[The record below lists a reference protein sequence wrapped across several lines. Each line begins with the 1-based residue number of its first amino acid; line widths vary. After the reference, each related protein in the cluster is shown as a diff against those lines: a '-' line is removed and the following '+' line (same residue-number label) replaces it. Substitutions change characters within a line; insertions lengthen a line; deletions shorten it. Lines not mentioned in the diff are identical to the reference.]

1 MRTKLTFIPY
11 KRVNRR
17 RRRRRHTLV
26 RMVGGSCMTDLR
38 KWFFF
43 SFSLSYTMEKGS
55 ENKILFTSLCHITIL
70 TFAMISTWKI
80 FLILFQS
87 FMLRISLFCSV
98 SYFSARIKLIQ
109 ICSQMPLCSQE
120 ELNLKMTGSC
130 SGLSDPLRMLSK
142 LTVRS

>member
-11 KRVNRR
+11 KRVKAKEKAKAYIGSDGQCM
-17 RRRRRHTLV
+17 LV
-26 RMVGGSCMTDLR
+26 HDRLTQVI
-38 KWFFF
+38 FF

-87 FMLRISLFCSV
+87 FMLRIS
-98 SYFSARIKLIQ
+98 
-109 ICSQMPLCSQE
+109 
-120 ELNLKMTGSC
+120 
-130 SGLSDPLRMLSK
+130 
-142 LTVRS
+142 